1 MAYKLK
7 TNKSIQKRF
16 KVTATGKLKRGHSK
30 TSHLMSARSSKT
42 KRHLGR
48 TAIVVGGFGK
58 NMRALIGASHKN
70 PAKVAHQRALAAR
83 KAGKK
88 AVAAAVSVAA

>member
-16 KVTATGKLKRGHSK
+16 KVTATGKLKRGHCK

-42 KRHLGR
+42 KRKLGR
-48 TAIVVGGFGK
+48 PALVTEGFAR

-70 PAKVAHQRALAAR
+70 PVKVAHKRALAAK

-88 AVAAAVSVAA
+88 AVAAAMVAA

>member
-1 MAYKLK
+1 MGYKLK
-7 TNKSIQKRF
+7 TKKSVQKRF
-16 KVTATGKLKRGHSK
+16 KVTATGKLKRGHCK

-48 TAIVVGGFGK
+48 PAIMVESFAR
-58 NMRALIGASHKN
+58 NMRVLIGASHKN
-70 PAKVAHQRALAAR
+70 PAKLAHKRALAAR

-88 AVAAAVSVAA
+88 AVAAAALA